1 VHAIQLATGGS
12 CVTLVLVLAVRQ
24 GISIGST
31 VPRLDFQA
39 INCEEDTGSWYKEAG
54 SQEDK
59 KMRLGVPRF
68 AGIFEGIE
76 GERGRK
82 SGKGGV
88 QMTRQC
94 VNGIQ

>member
-1 VHAIQLATGGS
+1 MHAIQLALGGS

-24 GISIGST
+24 GFSIGST

-39 INCEEDTGSWYKEAG
+39 INCEEDTRSWYKKAG
-54 SQEDK
+54 SQEDNE
-59 KMRLGVPRF
+59 MCLGVPRF

-76 GERGRK
+76 GEGGRK
-82 SGKGGV
+82 SGKSGV
-88 QMTRQC
+88 QMTRQR